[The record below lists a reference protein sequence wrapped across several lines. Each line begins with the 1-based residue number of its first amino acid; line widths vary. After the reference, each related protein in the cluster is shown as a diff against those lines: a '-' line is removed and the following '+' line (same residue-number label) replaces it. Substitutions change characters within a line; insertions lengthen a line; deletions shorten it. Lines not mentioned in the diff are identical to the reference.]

1 MPKIRKMTIYVIDYN
16 SSYEEREDAI
26 PDDIQESL
34 EDLGFIAHVGE
45 VEESENVIW
54 RPGEK
59 LPIFHQNV
67 TDEDYEAY
75 FKK

>member
-16 SSYEEREDAI
+16 STYEEREDAI

-45 VEESENVIW
+45 AEESENVIW
-54 RPGEK
+54 RSGDE
-59 LPIFHQNV
+59 LPILHQNA